1 MGFYFHDLWRNEWQQ
16 GWDFWCYKE
25 QENCRPWH
33 AKGDRPQISLIL
45 IFMTESK
52 INHCLTFVLFFS
64 PSPLSL
70 SLSHSLCVKSLK
82 EVRESLVFSN
92 DEWKMIH
99 LACCKSLFAFEHNWV
114 LTISSIIDS
123 CLLLQCGSL
132 FNLDR
137 IKFSYIYLILF
148 FNKSKCIAQH
158 II

>member
-1 MGFYFHDLWRNEWQQ
+1 MSSMACQRGPTPNLSHFDFY
-16 GWDFWCYKE
+16 
-25 QENCRPWH
+25 
-33 AKGDRPQISLIL
+33 DRIQNQSLFDI
-45 IFMTESK
+45 
-52 INHCLTFVLFFS
+52 CALFL
-64 PSPLSL
+64 PLPL

>member
-1 MGFYFHDLWRNEWQQ
+1 MIYGGMNGNRGGTFDAIKSKRIVVHGMPKGTDPKSLSFWFLWQNP
-16 GWDFWCYKE
+16 KSITV
-25 QENCRPWH
+25 WH
-33 AKGDRPQISLIL
+33 LCS
-45 IFMTESK
+45 
-52 INHCLTFVLFFS
+52 FS
-64 PSPLSL
+64 PPSPPSLSL
-70 SLSHSLCVKSLK
+70 SLSLKSLK